1 MNNLQPFL
9 VLSWLDA
16 PAVTRGVLLLGCV
29 GVGLCVTLLAH
40 RIRLPLWTRRD
51 TAHLTSYLTPYR
63 RLDEERMSRV
73 RQQISVDPEIIVLS
87 ALRITSPRV
96 RLVHFRLL
104 GSLVPVLGFL
114 LGRFP
119 VLPALMAGL
128 LGYVVTD
135 AWLRGHWQRFR
146 SGLEEELPVFVSR
159 LGAMLLLNES
169 LTACLEE
176 VIDTLDPR
184 ESRLR
189 LWMQVYLQGLRQ
201 EGTDFLEH
209 ARDQANRIS
218 PSLAL
223 VVFQMGRVVETGG
236 SGFAR
241 AFAGAA
247 QELQAILE
255 VRAVASAK
263 AEASRSAITLLL
275 IVMGVIIGIM
285 VASPA
290 MRQGYA
296 DPTAQLILMVSLAT
310 MALGHYILNG
320 MITDAL
326 A

>member
-1 MNNLQPFL
+1 MTSLWPFPE
-9 VLSWLDA
+9 LDLPWA
-16 PAVTRGVLLLGCV
+16 THGVLLLGCV
-29 GVGLCVTLLAH
+29 CLGLCVALLARRLRWPRR
-40 RIRLPLWTRRD
+40 RIRRE
-51 TAHLTSYLTPYR
+51 TAHLASYLTPYR
-63 RLDEERMSRV
+63 RLEEGQTSAARR
-73 RQQISVDPEIIVLS
+73 RISVDPEVIVLS
-87 ALRITSPRV
+87 TLGIASPRI
-96 RLVHFRLL
+96 RLL
-104 GSLVPVLGFL
+104 HLRLIGSVVPALGFL
-114 LGRFP
+114 LGHFP

-135 AWLRGHWQRFR
+135 AWLKGRWQKFR

-159 LGAMLLLNES
+159 LGAMMLLNES

-176 VIDTLDPR
+176 VIDTLDPER
-184 ESRLR
+184 SKLR

-209 ARDQANRIS
+209 ARVQANRIS

-247 QELQAILE
+247 QELQMILE
-255 VRAVASAK
+255 VRAVAAAK
-263 AEASRSAITLLL
+263 AEAARSAIALLL
-275 IVMGVIIGIM
+275 IIMGVVIGLM
-285 VASPA
+285 ATSPA

-296 DPTAQLILMVSLAT
+296 DPTAQMILMAALGT

-326 A
+326 G